1 MESTP
6 NDFCNIEPVDQSRD
20 YREEMFD
27 RYKDFKELDY
37 SEIDDGYIEDSDK
50 ISLIR
55 FINELVEKDYSKY
68 PEIMTNILVKKIY
81 YQTIQNMDKTAY
93 LEEKERD
100 KKLSLVDKELLKI
113 KEEKKLILIEN
124 ENENE
129 IKEDE

>member
-6 NDFCNIEPVDQSRD
+6 NDFCNIEPVDQNRD
-20 YREEMFD
+20 YRQELFD
-27 RYKDFKELDY
+27 RYKNYEEEDY
-37 SEIDDGYIEDSDK
+37 TDIDNFIEDSDK

-55 FINELVEKDYSKY
+55 FVNQMVEKDYSKY
-68 PEIMTNILVKKIY
+68 PPVMIDILVKKIY
-81 YQTIQNMDKTAY
+81 YDTIKNMDKKAY

-100 KKLSLVDKELLKI
+100 KEMSVLDKELLKI

-124 ENENE
+124 ETE

>member
-1 MESTP
+1 MENTP
-6 NDFCNIEPVDQSRD
+6 DFCNIEPTDQSRD
-20 YREEMFD
+20 YRQELFD
-27 RYKDFKELDY
+27 KYKDYEGDDY

-55 FINELVEKDYSKY
+55 FVNELVERDYGKY

-81 YQTIQNMDKTAY
+81 YQTVQNMDKQAY

-100 KKLSLVDKELLKI
+100 KNLSTLDKELLKI

-124 ENENE
+124 QNE

>member
-6 NDFCNIEPVDQSRD
+6 NDFCNIEPTDQTRD
-20 YREEMFD
+20 YRQELVD
-27 RYKDFKELDY
+27 KYKDFEEENY

-55 FINELVEKDYSKY
+55 FVNELVERDYGKY

-81 YQTIQNMDKTAY
+81 YQTVQNMDKQAY
-93 LEEKERD
+93 LEEKKRD
-100 KKLSLVDKELLKI
+100 KELSVLDKELLKI
-113 KEEKKLILIEN
+113 KEEKRIVLI

>member
-6 NDFCNIEPVDQSRD
+6 NDFCNIEPVDQSRN
-20 YREEMFD
+20 YRQELFD
-27 RYKDFKELDY
+27 KYKDFEDEDY
-37 SEIDDGYIEDSDK
+37 SGIDDGYIEDSDK

-55 FINELVEKDYSKY
+55 FVNELVERDYGKY

-81 YQTIQNMDKTAY
+81 YQTVQNMDKQAY

-100 KKLSLVDKELLKI
+100 KNLSTLDKELLKI
-113 KEEKKLILIEN
+113 KEEKRIVLI

>member
-6 NDFCNIEPVDQSRD
+6 NDFCNIEPTDQSRNYRQELFDKYENYEEED
-20 YREEMFD
+20 YTG
-27 RYKDFKELDY
+27 
-37 SEIDDGYIEDSDK
+37 IDDFIEDSDK
-50 ISLIR
+50 VSLIR
-55 FINELVEKDYSKY
+55 FVNEMVEKDYGKY

-100 KKLSLVDKELLKI
+100 KELSTLDKELLKI
-113 KEEKKLILIEN
+113 KEEKRIVLI

>member
-6 NDFCNIEPVDQSRD
+6 NDFCNIEPTDQTRD
-20 YREEMFD
+20 YRQELFD
-27 RYKDFKELDY
+27 KYKDFQEENY

-55 FINELVEKDYSKY
+55 FVNELVERDYGKY

-81 YQTIQNMDKTAY
+81 YQTVQNMDKQAY
-93 LEEKERD
+93 LEEKKRD
-100 KKLSLVDKELLKI
+100 KELSVLDKELLKI
-113 KEEKKLILIEN
+113 KEEKRIVLI

>member
-6 NDFCNIEPVDQSRD
+6 NDFCNIEPTDQTRD
-20 YREEMFD
+20 YRQELFD
-27 RYKDFKELDY
+27 KYKDFEEENY

-55 FINELVEKDYSKY
+55 FVNELVERDYGKY

-81 YQTIQNMDKTAY
+81 YQTVQNMDKQAY
-93 LEEKERD
+93 LEEKKRD
-100 KKLSLVDKELLKI
+100 KELSVLDKELLKI
-113 KEEKKLILIEN
+113 KEEKRIVLI

>member
-6 NDFCNIEPVDQSRD
+6 NDFCNIEPTDQTRD
-20 YREEMFD
+20 YRQELFD
-27 RYKDFKELDY
+27 KYKDFEEENY

-55 FINELVEKDYSKY
+55 FVNELVERDYGKY

-81 YQTIQNMDKTAY
+81 YQTVQNMDKQAY

-100 KKLSLVDKELLKI
+100 KNLSTLDKELLKI

-124 ENENE
+124 QNE
-129 IKEDE
+129 IKGDE

>member
-6 NDFCNIEPVDQSRD
+6 NDFCNIEPTDQSRD
-20 YREEMFD
+20 YRQELFD
-27 RYKDFKELDY
+27 KYKDYEGDDY

-55 FINELVEKDYSKY
+55 FVNELVERDYGKY

-81 YQTIQNMDKTAY
+81 YQTVQNMDKQAY

-100 KKLSLVDKELLKI
+100 KNLSTLDKELLKI

-124 ENENE
+124 QNE